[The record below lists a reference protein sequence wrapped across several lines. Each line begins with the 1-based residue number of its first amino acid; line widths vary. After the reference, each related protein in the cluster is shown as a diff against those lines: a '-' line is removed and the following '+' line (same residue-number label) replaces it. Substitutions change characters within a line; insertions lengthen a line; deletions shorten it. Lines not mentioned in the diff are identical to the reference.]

1 VGVAFITGSISA
13 PGLAEASEHHFKDH
27 PLRPIFVSERQ
38 PGKFESTINL
48 TVKHGVR
55 SALEYARTGSLQNA
69 RAVSN
74 PDNAPHVEFVDM
86 GGHGYA
92 VVTAASETLE
102 TEFVCIPRPIAR
114 AQTAD
119 GGPLRYRVRHS
130 ARRWGAGERP
140 RLIQE
145 VLEGDPGSAV

>member
-13 PGLAEASEHHFKDH
+13 PGLAEAAEHHFKDH
-27 PLRPIFVSERQ
+27 PLRALFVSERQ

-55 SALEYARTGSLQNA
+55 SALEYARTGSLKEA
-69 RAVSN
+69 HAVSN

-92 VVTAASETLE
+92 VVTAASEALQ
-102 TEFVCIPRPIAR
+102 TEFVCIPRPIVR
-114 AQTAD
+114 AQTSD
-119 GGPLRYRVRHS
+119 GGPVRYRVRHT
-130 ARRWGAGERP
+130 AKRWRAGQVP
-140 RLIQE
+140 KLIQE
-145 VLEGDPGSAV
+145 TLEGNPGLAV